1 MLLFATCEL
10 HFSSS
15 MRCYLRII
23 ASVTYYLL
31 HLWIKAHQT
40 FKVSISD
47 ALQGNKA
54 YVDSW
59 LLLHLLLMDK
69 HRGMSRICFLPNISL
84 HGLCLYLL
92 PLGWG
97 RRARKPGTALKPEH
111 LCVKESIS
119 AAVITYLVRSKG
131 LNNLHRNVCIFHD
144 FKSKYI
150 FDLIRYLWFLHF

>member
-1 MLLFATCEL
+1 MLLFATREL

-15 MRCYLRII
+15 MRCYLCII
-23 ASVTYYLL
+23 VSVTYYLQ
-31 HLWIKAHQT
+31 HLWIDAHQT
-40 FKVSISD
+40 IKVSISD

-54 YVDSW
+54 DVDSW
-59 LLLHLLLMDK
+59 LPLPLLLMDK
-69 HRGMSRICFLPNISL
+69 HRGMSRICFLPNISFN
-84 HGLCLYLL
+84 GLCLCLL

-97 RRARKPGTALKPEH
+97 RRARKLGTALKPEH

-131 LNNLHRNVCIFHD
+131 LNNLHRKVCIFHD

-150 FDLIRYLWFLHF
+150 IDLIRYLWFLHH